1 MKTSNSKRLFE
12 EKNEIKYPD
21 QAIQPIAA
29 LRLIFSFGGNKR
41 KKLFPPITVGNSAN
55 IIFPITGIDAIRVY
69 STRKLLEDTFSKNIK
84 TIALTLS
91 ASPPRK
97 IP

>member
-1 MKTSNSKRLFE
+1 MGRAHKTGITNHSSGSLLVRRPLNSVVRREQK
-12 EKNEIKYPD
+12 
-21 QAIQPIAA
+21 
-29 LRLIFSFGGNKR
+29 

-55 IIFPITGIDAIRVY
+55 IIFPFTGIDAIRVY